1 MSRIRAN
8 TITNLTIDGP
18 PTVSTG
24 LQVTGICTA
33 TSFDGTLAGV
43 VTAIGSG
50 VNLTGVGTVANL
62 KSDNVSVS
70 GITTAD
76 SQGVRVAGIVT
87 ATSFTGDGANLTG
100 LNIPAGFTWVEAS
113 LF

>member
-24 LQVTGICTA
+24 LQVTGVTTSTSFTA
-33 TSFDGTLAGV
+33 TTSTLVGSA
-43 VTAIGSG
+43 VT
-50 VNLTGVGTVANL
+50 T
-62 KSDNVSVS
+62 
-70 GITTAD
+70 D

-87 ATSFTGDGANLTG
+87 ATTLKYGSTSVETAIAAKASTGKAIAMAMVFG
-100 LNIPAGFTWVEAS
+100 
-113 LF
+113 

>member
-24 LQVTGICTA
+24 LQVTGVTTS
-33 TSFDGTLAGV
+33 TSFAG
-43 VTAIGSG
+43 A
-50 VNLTGVGTVANL
+50 LTGDVTGDMVGAAV
-62 KSDNVSVS
+62 
-70 GITTAD
+70 TTD

-87 ATSFTGDGANLTG
+87 ATSFVGNGADLTG
-100 LNIPAGFTWVEAS
+100 ITIPAGTDWRDSS

>member
-24 LQVTGICTA
+24 LQVTGVTTSTCFTA
-33 TSFDGTLAGV
+33 TTSTLVGSA
-43 VTAIGSG
+43 VT
-50 VNLTGVGTVANL
+50 T
-62 KSDNVSVS
+62 
-70 GITTAD
+70 D

-87 ATSFTGDGANLTG
+87 ATSFVGDGSDLTG
-100 LNIPAGFTWVEAS
+100 ITIPAGTDWRDSS

>member
-24 LQVTGICTA
+24 LQVTGVT
-33 TSFDGTLAGV
+33 TSTSTIVGSA
-43 VTAIGSG
+43 VT
-50 VNLTGVGTVANL
+50 T
-62 KSDNVSVS
+62 
-70 GITTAD
+70 D

-87 ATSFTGDGANLTG
+87 ATSFVGNGADLTG
-100 LNIPAGFTWVEAS
+100 ITIPAGTDWRDSS

>member
-24 LQVTGICTA
+24 LQDTGVTTSTSFAGALTGNVSRDVTGN
-33 TSFDGTLAGV
+33 
-43 VTAIGSG
+43 VTGDLSG
-50 VNLTGVGTVANL
+50 DMVGAAV
-62 KSDNVSVS
+62 
-70 GITTAD
+70 TTD

-100 LNIPAGFTWVEAS
+100 LNIPAGLDWRDIS

>member
-24 LQVTGICTA
+24 LQDTGDTTSTSFAGALTGDVTG
-33 TSFDGTLAGV
+33 D
-43 VTAIGSG
+43 VTGDM
-50 VNLTGVGTVANL
+50 VGAAV
-62 KSDNVSVS
+62 
-70 GITTAD
+70 TTD

-87 ATSFTGDGANLTG
+87 ATSFVGNGADLTG
-100 LNIPAGFTWVEAS
+100 ITIPAGTDWRDSS

>member
-18 PTVSTG
+18 PTVSPG
-24 LQVTGICTA
+24 QQVTGVTTS
-33 TSFDGTLAGV
+33 TSFAGD
-43 VTAIGSG
+43 VTGDVTGNVTGELSG
-50 VNLTGVGTVANL
+50 DMVGAAV
-62 KSDNVSVS
+62 
-70 GITTAD
+70 TTD

-87 ATSFTGDGANLTG
+87 ATSFVGNGADLTG
-100 LNIPAGFTWVEAS
+100 ITIPAGTDWRDSS

>member
-24 LQVTGICTA
+24 LQVTGVTTS
-33 TSFDGTLAGV
+33 TSFAGD
-43 VTAIGSG
+43 VTGNVTGDLSG
-50 VNLTGVGTVANL
+50 DMVGAAV
-62 KSDNVSVS
+62 
-70 GITTAD
+70 TTD

-87 ATSFTGDGANLTG
+87 ATSFVGNGADLTG
-100 LNIPAGFTWVEAS
+100 ITIPAGTDWRDSS

>member
-24 LQVTGICTA
+24 LQVTGVTTS
-33 TSFDGTLAGV
+33 TSFAG
-43 VTAIGSG
+43 A
-50 VNLTGVGTVANL
+50 LTGDVTGDLSGDMVGAAV
-62 KSDNVSVS
+62 
-70 GITTAD
+70 TTD
-76 SQGVRVAGIVT
+76 SQGVRGAGIVT
-87 ATSFTGDGANLTG
+87 ATSFVGNGADLTG
-100 LNIPAGFTWVEAS
+100 ITIPAGTDWRDSS

>member
-24 LQVTGICTA
+24 LQVTGVTTS
-33 TSFDGTLAGV
+33 TSFAG
-43 VTAIGSG
+43 A
-50 VNLTGVGTVANL
+50 LTG
-62 KSDNVSVS
+62 NVSGDVTGDVTGNVTGDLS
-70 GITTAD
+70 GDMVGAAVTTD
-76 SQGVRVAGIVT
+76 SQGVRVAGVVT
-87 ATSFTGDGANLTG
+87 ATSFVGNGADLTG
-100 LNIPAGFTWVEAS
+100 LTIPAGTDWRDSS

>member
-33 TSFDGTLAGV
+33 TSFDGSIAGF

-50 VNLTGVGTVANL
+50 VNLTGITTIA
-62 KSDNVSVS
+62 

-76 SQGVRVAGIVT
+76 SQGVRVAGVVT
-87 ATSFTGDGANLTG
+87 ATSFVGNGADLTG
-100 LNIPAGFTWVEAS
+100 ITIPAGTDWRDSS

>member
-24 LQVTGICTA
+24 LQVTGVCSA

-50 VNLTGVGTVANL
+50 VNLTGITTIA
-62 KSDNVSVS
+62 

-87 ATSFTGDGANLTG
+87 ATSFVGNGADLTG
-100 LNIPAGFTWVEAS
+100 ITIPAGTDWRDSS

>member
-24 LQVTGICTA
+24 LQVTGVTTS
-33 TSFDGTLAGV
+33 TSFAG
-43 VTAIGSG
+43 A
-50 VNLTGVGTVANL
+50 LTGDVTGDMVGAAV
-62 KSDNVSVS
+62 
-70 GITTAD
+70 TTD

-100 LNIPAGFTWVEAS
+100 LNIPAGLDWRDIS

>member
-24 LQVTGICTA
+24 LQVTGVTTSTSFTA
-33 TSFDGTLAGV
+33 TTSTLVGSA
-43 VTAIGSG
+43 VT
-50 VNLTGVGTVANL
+50 TDT
-62 KSDNVSVS
+62 
-70 GITTAD
+70 
-76 SQGVRVAGIVT
+76 QGVRVAGIVT

-100 LNIPAGFTWVEAS
+100 LNIPAGLDWRDIS

>member
-24 LQVTGICTA
+24 LQVTGVTTS
-33 TSFDGTLAGV
+33 TSFAG
-43 VTAIGSG
+43 A
-50 VNLTGVGTVANL
+50 LTG
-62 KSDNVSVS
+62 NVSGDVTGNVTGDLS
-70 GITTAD
+70 GDMVGAAVTTD

-100 LNIPAGFTWVEAS
+100 LNIPAGLDWRDIS

>member
-24 LQVTGICTA
+24 LQVTGVTTS
-33 TSFDGTLAGV
+33 TSFAG
-43 VTAIGSG
+43 A
-50 VNLTGVGTVANL
+50 LTGDMVGAAV
-62 KSDNVSVS
+62 
-70 GITTAD
+70 TTD

-87 ATSFTGDGANLTG
+87 ATSFVGNGADLTG
-100 LNIPAGFTWVEAS
+100 ITIPAGTDWRDSS

>member
-24 LQVTGICTA
+24 LQVTGVTTS
-33 TSFDGTLAGV
+33 TSFAG
-43 VTAIGSG
+43 A
-50 VNLTGVGTVANL
+50 LTGDVTGDVTGDMVGAAV
-62 KSDNVSVS
+62 
-70 GITTAD
+70 TTD

-87 ATSFTGDGANLTG
+87 ATSFVGNGSDLTG
-100 LNIPAGFTWVEAS
+100 ITIPAGTDWRDSS